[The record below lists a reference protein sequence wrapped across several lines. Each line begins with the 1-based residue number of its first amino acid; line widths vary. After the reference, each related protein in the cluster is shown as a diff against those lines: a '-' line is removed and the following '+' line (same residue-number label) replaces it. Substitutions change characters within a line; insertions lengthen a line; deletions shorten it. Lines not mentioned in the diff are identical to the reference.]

1 MLKFAAIILAGLG
14 LSGCGTAKA
23 ARDTGQ
29 LFDKYGCMAR
39 EFKGET
45 PCKPEGV

>member
-1 MLKFAAIILAGLG
+1 MLKITTLLFVILA
-14 LSGCGTAKA
+14 LSGCGAAKA

-39 EFKGET
+39 ELKGET
-45 PCKPEGV
+45 PCKPDNG